1 MLETP
6 LSRIRKYPSRMNQTV
21 NNTAMN
27 NDSLL
32 SVLAV
37 SKNFSGVQA
46 LTGVNLHL
54 MSGER
59 LALIGQNGAGKSTL
73 MKILAG
79 VFPADCGQIKIRGTP
94 VQIYSVSD
102 ALKHGIALIH
112 QELNLV
118 PNLDIGSN
126 IFLGREPQHLG
137 LIDPK
142 LIHRNSS
149 QYLKMVG
156 LDVSPARLVRSLSI
170 GQRQLVEI
178 AKALATDAQILIM
191 DEPTSSLS
199 PHETNLLFEVIKDLS
214 NKGVGII
221 YISHRL
227 GEVKSVAT
235 RVEVLRDG
243 RNAGSLEKDLISH
256 NRMVSLMVGR
266 NIAQFYQHLKR
277 HSAAIIL
284 KVENLRTQAFPNK
297 SLSFQI
303 KAGEIVGMGG
313 LVGAGRTAILQ
324 TIFGIFRPLSGYVSI
339 SGKILRPGSPLE
351 AIQKGIALV
360 PGNRQENALIL
371 DTTVR
376 FNLSLA
382 SLRRDQKLGFVG
394 QRREKVLVNQIINR
408 LSIRGTGSEQLV
420 KYLSGGNQQKVVLG
434 RWLAMSPS
442 ILLLDEP
449 TRGVD
454 VGSKQ
459 QIYRVI
465 EELAA
470 KGVAVLFVSSEMEE
484 LLGLSDRIIV
494 VHEGG
499 ISGDF
504 PSNQSSEN
512 KVLNLA
518 SGIQ

>member
-1 MLETP
+1 
-6 LSRIRKYPSRMNQTV
+6 
-21 NNTAMN
+21 
-27 NDSLL
+27 
-32 SVLAV
+32 
-37 SKNFSGVQA
+37 
-46 LTGVNLHL
+46 
-54 MSGER
+54 
-59 LALIGQNGAGKSTL
+59 
-73 MKILAG
+73 
-79 VFPADCGQIKIRGTP
+79 
-94 VQIYSVSD
+94 
-102 ALKHGIALIH
+102 
-112 QELNLV
+112 
-118 PNLDIGSN
+118 
-126 IFLGREPQHLG
+126 
-137 LIDPK
+137 
-142 LIHRNSS
+142 
-149 QYLKMVG
+149 
-156 LDVSPARLVRSLSI
+156 
-170 GQRQLVEI
+170 
-178 AKALATDAQILIM
+178 
-191 DEPTSSLS
+191 
-199 PHETNLLFEVIKDLS
+199 
-214 NKGVGII
+214 
-221 YISHRL
+221 
-227 GEVKSVAT
+227 
-235 RVEVLRDG
+235 
-243 RNAGSLEKDLISH
+243 
-256 NRMVSLMVGR
+256 
-266 NIAQFYQHLKR
+266 
-277 HSAAIIL
+277 
-284 KVENLRTQAFPNK
+284 
-297 SLSFQI
+297 
-303 KAGEIVGMGG
+303 MGG